1 MTRSLR
7 LLIFVGFPAAATA
20 VALPAA
26 PALARPTKVALTQIT
41 GDTTGLGKTV
51 AGALEEGELEVVA
64 GKQVSRAIDRLG
76 LTGALGERDLAKLAD
91 ELEVD
96 AVVKGA
102 FDRRGHRLKFTVF
115 AGGKQGKPFSVQVG
129 NAGSDRFRQ
138 RVRT

>member
-1 MTRSLR
+1 MTRSLH
-7 LLIFVGFPAAATA
+7 LVMFVVVAAAA
-20 VALPAA
+20 IVPAA

-64 GKQVSRAIDRLG
+64 GKPVSRAIDRLG

-96 AVVKGA
+96 AVVKGLSL
-102 FDRRGHRLKFTVF
+102 HE
-115 AGGKQGKPFSVQVG
+115 
-129 NAGSDRFRQ
+129 
-138 RVRT
+138 